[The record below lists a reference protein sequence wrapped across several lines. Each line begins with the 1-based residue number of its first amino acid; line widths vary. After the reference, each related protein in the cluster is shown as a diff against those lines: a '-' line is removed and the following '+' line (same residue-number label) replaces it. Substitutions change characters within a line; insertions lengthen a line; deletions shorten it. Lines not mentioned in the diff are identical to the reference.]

1 MDTKQSLVLWFLSQ
15 IYDLDQPGTYI
26 TVNNDL
32 LHSRIV
38 MSHIKMQGTT
48 KCTPLFVFLKSDP
61 KQNARSLLTPVSDPA
76 FHALSHG
83 SLSFALHGSF
93 TG

>member
-1 MDTKQSLVLWFLSQ
+1 MLFGAV
-15 IYDLDQPGTYI
+15 
-26 TVNNDL
+26 
-32 LHSRIV
+32 
-38 MSHIKMQGTT
+38 
-48 KCTPLFVFLKSDP
+48 PLFVFLKSDP

-93 TG
+93 LNHFLIGGYVHSTYAWGIGGWVPRGRILAYGMGGWV